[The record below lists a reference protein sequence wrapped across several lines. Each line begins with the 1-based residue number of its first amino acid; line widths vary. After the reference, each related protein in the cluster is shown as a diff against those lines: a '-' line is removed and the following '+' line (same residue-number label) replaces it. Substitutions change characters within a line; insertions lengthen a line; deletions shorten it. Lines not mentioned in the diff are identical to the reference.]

1 MTDVTCDRRYGI
13 LGSTVVR
20 YSPAD
25 SVDTNDERDSGN
37 WLYAGICC
45 LAGRS
50 GLAVACLTVVREV
63 LGSNHSVGSYVC
75 RKNQCDLQPWARAVC
90 TCPAVPRSTQ
100 PSTLHGTVNE

>member
-1 MTDVTCDRRYGI
+1 LFILFGHQNGEIYFVSIDQRMTDVTCDRRYGI

-50 GLAVACLTVVREV
+50 GLAVARLTVVR
-63 LGSNHSVGSYVC
+63 
-75 RKNQCDLQPWARAVC
+75 
-90 TCPAVPRSTQ
+90 
-100 PSTLHGTVNE
+100 